1 MAHVLIMIIDT
12 ILKVIARWYLP
23 YSCASKCILLII
35 ITECYVHIQYQ
46 VHVHCLH
53 MTLCMQATRVAREN
67 LEKVIKRG
75 DNLSDLHD
83 RAGIYVIFV

>member
-23 YSCASKCILLII
+23 YSCALLII

-46 VHVHCLH
+46 VHIHCLH
-53 MTLCMQATRVAREN
+53 MTICMQATRVAREN